1 MHSAGFDRLS
11 PNGDVERLKGM
22 SAPVLMILA
31 SFLFA
36 TMSVCVKLASDLYAT
51 GEIVFYR
58 GMVGALALAIITWRQ
73 GGTLRTSVPGMHFW
87 RSLSGVLALG
97 LWFYAIGN
105 LPLAT
110 AMTLNYM
117 SSVWMAL
124 FLIGGAVML
133 GTSRVDGRLIA
144 TVLLGF
150 GGVALILRPTIEE
163 NQLWHG
169 LIGLLSG
176 MLAATA
182 YLQVTALG
190 RAGEPVYRIVFYFS
204 LGGMLLGA
212 LSTAWTGFHAHSWRG
227 AALLLAV
234 GVFATV
240 AQMLMTRAYSTGKM
254 LVNAS
259 LQYLGIAFS
268 FVYGVLLFNDKI
280 TWMALLG
287 MLFIVCSGLAAT
299 LLRSKTA
306 FVDSSSPTES

>member
-1 MHSAGFDRLS
+1 
-11 PNGDVERLKGM
+11 
-22 SAPVLMILA
+22 MILA
-31 SFLFA
+31 SLLFA
-36 TMSVCVKLASDLYAT
+36 TMSVCVKLASELYAT

-58 GMVGALALAIITWRQ
+58 GLVGALTLAIVTWRH
-73 GGTLRTSVPGMHFW
+73 GGTLRTAVPAMHFW
-87 RSLSGVLALG
+87 RSLTGVCALCM
-97 LWFYAIGN
+97 WFYAIGN

-150 GGVALILRPTIEE
+150 IGVGLILRPTIEE

-176 MLAATA
+176 MISATA

-190 RAGEPVYRIVFYFS
+190 RVGEPVYRIVFYFS

-212 LSTAWTGFHAHSWRG
+212 LSTFWTGLHGHTWRG

-234 GVFATV
+234 GVLATA
-240 AQMLMTRAYSTGKM
+240 AQMMMTRAYGTGKM

-268 FVYGVLLFNDKI
+268 FGYGVLLFNDKI

-287 MLFIVCSGLAAT
+287 MAFIICSGLAAT
-299 LLRSKTA
+299 LLRSKTTFA
-306 FVDSSSPTES
+306 DTAAPNET